1 MADLGKIIGS
11 GRSKREDSE
20 HWIGVSDLMSGLMM
34 VFMFIAV
41 AYMVYVQIERDRIKE
56 IAVSNQEAQVA
67 IYEALMTEFGKDL
80 PVWRAEIDQQTLEFR
95 FGSPEILFE
104 PGKSDLR
111 PQFKSILSDFF
122 PRYVRVLSAF
132 EQDIQ
137 EIRIEGHTSS
147 DWGGAVGDDAY
158 FRNMALAQDRTRA
171 ALEHVQGH
179 PDLSLNQKQWTRRT
193 FAAIGYSSS
202 RSVVNAESGVEDLE
216 RSRRV
221 NFRVLTNA
229 EVTLRTIIEKLS
241 GNQI

>member
-1 MADLGKIIGS
+1 MADLEKIIGV
-11 GRSKREDSE
+11 GRSRREDSE

-41 AYMVYVQIERDRIKE
+41 AYMVYVHIERERIKE
-56 IAVSNQEAQVA
+56 IAVSNQQAQVE
-67 IYEALMTEFGKDL
+67 IYNALMKEFAQDL
-80 PVWRAEIDQQTLEFR
+80 PAWRAEIDKENLEFR

-104 PGKSDLR
+104 PGKSILR
-111 PQFKSILSDFF
+111 PKFKEILNDFF
-122 PRYVRVLSAF
+122 PRYVRVLSEF
-132 EQDIQ
+132 KPDIQ

-158 FRNMALAQDRTRA
+158 FMNMALAQDRTRA
-171 ALEHVQGH
+171 TLEHVQGH
-179 PDLSLNQKQWTRRT
+179 PSLSAEQRQWTRRT

-202 RSVVNAESGVEDLE
+202 RNILNDESGEEDKE

-229 EVTLRTIIEKLS
+229 EVTLRTIVEKLR
-241 GNQI
+241 GD

>member
-1 MADLGKIIGS
+1 MSKLKALFGAS
-11 GRSKREDSE
+11 GRTRQEDSE

-67 IYEALMTEFGKDL
+67 IYKALMKEFGPDL
-80 PVWRAEIDQQTLEFR
+80 PSWRAEIDEQTLEVR
-95 FGSPEILFE
+95 FGSPDILFE
-104 PGKSDLR
+104 PGRSALR
-111 PQFKSILSDFF
+111 PRFREILADFF
-122 PRYVRVLSAF
+122 PRYIQVLSNF
-132 EQDIQ
+132 KPEIQ

-147 DWGGAVGDDAY
+147 DWGATSGDEAY
-158 FRNMALAQDRTRA
+158 FMNMALAQERTRT
-171 ALEHVQGH
+171 ALEYVQGL
-179 PDLSLNQKQWTRRT
+179 PALNQEQREWTRRN

-202 RSVVNAESGVEDLE
+202 RSIIDQESGQEDVE

-229 EVTLRTIIEKLS
+229 EVTLRTIVEKL
-241 GNQI
+241 NAN

>member
-41 AYMVYVQIERDRIKE
+41 AYMVYVQIERERIKE

-67 IYEALMTEFGKDL
+67 IYNALMTEFEKDL
-80 PVWRAEIDQQTLEFR
+80 PAWRAEIDEKNLEFR

-104 PGKSDLR
+104 PGKSVLR
-111 PQFKSILSDFF
+111 PKFKEILNDFF

-132 EQDIQ
+132 ESDIQ

-147 DWGGAVGDDAY
+147 DWGGVVGDDAY
-158 FRNMALAQDRTRA
+158 FMNMALAQDRTRA

-179 PDLSLNQKQWTRRT
+179 PSLSNEQKQWTRRT

-202 RSVVNAESGVEDLE
+202 RNILDAQSGEEDME

-229 EVTLRTIIEKLS
+229 EVTLRTIVEQLR
-241 GNQI
+241 GD